1 MTKHKTPEERR
12 AWLLDRFEKLERAEP
27 RLAETFDD
35 DQPEQELLRN
45 QFYCI
50 NGNNGYSWMRAY
62 MPSYDKLP
70 RVVRQRLQQS
80 PFNIC
85 TKCLGPYSPETLA
98 RTEGLL
104 MAVEIRE
111 HQIRSGRP

>member
-1 MTKHKTPEERR
+1 MTKFDIHAAIAGMKPRPTPTP
-12 AWLLDRFEKLERAEP
+12 DV
-27 RLAETFDD
+27 
-35 DQPEQELLRN
+35 EQEILRN

-50 NGNNGYSWMRAY
+50 NGNSGYAWMVRY

-70 RVVRQRLQQS
+70 RVVREQLQQS

-85 TKCLGPYSPETLA
+85 TMCLTACLRHTAMKAGRP
-98 RTEGLL
+98 RTDDLL
-104 MAVEIRE
+104 MCVEIRE